1 MGHVF
6 PQGLKPNAYADFY
19 GTDKSVPF
27 QDICPFQEIRDR
39 SRDPRPF
46 KRSETFHDNDA
57 ASIFIDLFSR
67 MTSPVS

>member
-46 KRSETFHDNDA
+46 TTTTRRV
-57 ASIFIDLFSR
+57 FSLIYFR
-67 MTSPVS
+67 G